1 MKLRFTVLGTILLVC
16 NFLSAQNRITIEI
29 TSSTDMKT
37 GACILISAQ
46 KTRFFEDFSS
56 QLSKDLINSDWFE
69 VKNLSFKENFY
80 IQSEIDEALSKN
92 NASVLIVCKNEEKLR
107 VQAYDTLE
115 KNMLFEFSM
124 ETSNSP
130 VQLAHRVSDE
140 IVQRITGKPGI
151 ATSKIIYITRQDSFY
166 KLAMADYD
174 GSNPNI
180 LLSAEYIINYP
191 RWFPDKKKIL
201 FLSYRKTFPSLESID
216 LTTRQIKTFVF
227 EPGLNACASF
237 FRNKNQAVVVL
248 SKSGRPD
255 IYLVDLEGNILKR
268 LTEKKGINASPS
280 VSPDGKQIAFVSDRD
295 GKVKLWVMNPDGL
308 NVRKID
314 IPSNY
319 VTAPA
324 WSPDGEYLAYSVRY
338 GTQMFIETYHWPTG
352 KKRLLT
358 SSISWAEAPSWA
370 PDSRHILFTRQQNY
384 INSLWCVDIYSLRL
398 RKVVDNA
405 WSSCWDV
412 H

>member
-1 MKLRFTVLGTILLVC
+1 MPSYVLERSFQRSLDGPIFQIRCSRPST
-16 NFLSAQNRITIEI
+16 
-29 TSSTDMKT
+29 TSVDSRK
-37 GACILISAQ
+37 GKS
-46 KTRFFEDFSS
+46 FS
-56 QLSKDLINSDWFE
+56 
-69 VKNLSFKENFY
+69 
-80 IQSEIDEALSKN
+80 
-92 NASVLIVCKNEEKLR
+92 
-107 VQAYDTLE
+107 
-115 KNMLFEFSM
+115 
-124 ETSNSP
+124 
-130 VQLAHRVSDE
+130 H
-140 IVQRITGKPGI
+140 
-151 ATSKIIYITRQDSFY
+151 
-166 KLAMADYD
+166 
-174 GSNPNI
+174 
-180 LLSAEYIINYP
+180 
-191 RWFPDKKKIL
+191 
-201 FLSYRKTFPSLESID
+201 
-216 LTTRQIKTFVF
+216 
-227 EPGLNACASF
+227 
-237 FRNKNQAVVVL
+237 
-248 SKSGRPD
+248 
-255 IYLVDLEGNILKR
+255 
-268 LTEKKGINASPS
+268 
-280 VSPDGKQIAFVSDRD
+280 KQIAFVSDRD

-412 H
+412 R